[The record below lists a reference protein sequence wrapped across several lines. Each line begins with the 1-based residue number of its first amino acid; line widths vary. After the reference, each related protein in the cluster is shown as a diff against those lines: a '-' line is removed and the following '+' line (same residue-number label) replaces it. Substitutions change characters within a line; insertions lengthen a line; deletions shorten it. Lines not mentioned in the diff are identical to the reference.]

1 MDIVR
6 NKIVGEVLTAVRREH
21 LLTQEDVAAL
31 TGYSQS
37 TISKTEAGQRQ
48 LPFIESYLFC
58 AAMGEAP
65 MDFIN
70 RVYIRLGEEN
80 LLPVEKPEDEE

>member
-37 TISKTEAGQRQ
+37 TISKTEAGERQ
-48 LPFIESYLFC
+48 LPFVETFLFC
-58 AAMGEAP
+58 AAMGEKP
-65 MDFIN
+65 GTFVD
-70 RVYIRLGEEN
+70 RVYVRLSEEGLN
-80 LLPVEKPEDEE
+80 PLDSDSK